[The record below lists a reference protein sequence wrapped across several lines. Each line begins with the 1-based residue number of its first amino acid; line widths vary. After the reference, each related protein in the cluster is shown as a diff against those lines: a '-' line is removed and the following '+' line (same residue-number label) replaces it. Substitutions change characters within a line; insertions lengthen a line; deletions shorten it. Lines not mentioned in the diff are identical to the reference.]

1 MGFLDNF
8 RVAQDRTNFSITVTD
23 KDWKEEWTSL
33 VSTQTVKVDCNF
45 VHRTMSIYLRQ
56 LQVGIIQDV
65 IFHVLSSDKRK
76 GRIDCV
82 RIRPAKKKGKDSYEY
97 IFKDGRVVGHKVIFS
112 YTKKGNLIHRLDL
125 EFDELELISPAK
137 DFRPSTII
145 KKDPSDDIFGNS

>member
-1 MGFLDNF
+1 MGFFDNF
-8 RVAQDRTNFSITVTD
+8 SVAQNQTDFSITITD

-33 VSTQTVKVDCNF
+33 VSTHTTRVECDFVNRKVIIF
-45 VHRTMSIYLRQ
+45 LRQ
-56 LQVGIIQDV
+56 LKKGIVQDV

-82 RIRPAKKKGKDSYEY
+82 RIRPAKKKGKDAYEY
-97 IFKDGRVVGHKVIFS
+97 IFKDGRVVGHQVVFS
-112 YTKKGNLIHRLDL
+112 YAEKKDLVHRLDL

-145 KKDPSDDIFGNS
+145 KKNPSDDIFGNS